1 MKLRLIEIGADGAPA
16 RCPGHIPPAGR
27 DVLEGTAMLYEATG
41 FHPPWVGYLADRDG
55 DIVGACAFKSPP
67 QDGRVE
73 IAYMTFAEF
82 EGRGIA
88 AEMARQMVQMAR
100 QAQPELVVVAQ
111 TAPQENASTAILRRL
126 RFTFESEIEHPEDGR
141 VWQWRLD
148 PGATPTQGPAAASAS
163 S

>member
-27 DVLEGTAMLYEATG
+27 DVLEGTVHLYEAGG

-73 IAYMTFAEF
+73 IAYMTFPEF

-88 AEMARQMVQMAR
+88 SEMARQMVNLAR
-100 QAQPELVVVAQ
+100 QAQPDVTVVAQ
-111 TAPQENASTAILRRL
+111 TLPQESASTAILRTQG
-126 RFTFESEIEHPEDGR
+126 FAFEGEVEHPDDGR
-141 VWQWRLD
+141 VWQWIL
-148 PGATPTQGPAAASAS
+148 AKT
-163 S
+163 